1 VHLDQ
6 YYASIRDRR
15 ALTPAERYGEALVQ
29 MEHGDAAK
37 AVQTLRQLQSTYPQM
52 TILYAALGQ
61 ALAAAGQMDASLA
74 LFEHSVRLFPRNVAL
89 TMRYSE
95 ALMQAGKPKQAHDL
109 LLDLF
114 NNVDPSPAQI
124 RLTALAASAAG
135 DPGDAYAYM
144 AEYDLAGGQLALANQ
159 QLELA
164 LAAPDLT
171 SVQRARFRARLDEVR
186 GWLREQQQSR
196 HGQSGS

>member
-1 VHLDQ
+1 MQ
-6 YYASIRDRR
+6 I
-15 ALTPAERYGEALVQ
+15 Q
-29 MEHGDAAK
+29 HGNAAT
-37 AVQTLRQLQSTYPQM
+37 AVKTLRELQAANPQM
-52 TILYAALGQ
+52 TVLYAALGQ
-61 ALAAAGQMDASLA
+61 ALAAAGQVDASLA
-74 LFEHSVRLFPRNVAL
+74 LFDRSVRLFPRNVPL
-89 TMRYSE
+89 TVRYSE
-95 ALMQAGKPKQAHDL
+95 TLMQAGRAKQAHEL

-135 DPGDAYAYM
+135 DAGDAYAYM

-196 HGQSGS
+196 RGQSGS